1 MLKIEKVNDIET
13 IILEREVGVSCS
25 INTRLLEMRLG
36 SSLLILSLLMSLAL
50 LCMTLNSQIA
60 REETMQIFF
69 WSLGRIRFL
78 LYHYRIP
85 NNCSVKQK
93 VIYSSSKKS
102 FQTKLVGAKL
112 IDAFDADDLREE
124 VIINKIL

>member
-69 WSLGRIRFL
+69 
-78 LYHYRIP
+78 
-85 NNCSVKQK
+85 
-93 VIYSSSKKS
+93 
-102 FQTKLVGAKL
+102 
-112 IDAFDADDLREE
+112 
-124 VIINKIL
+124 